1 MKRILL
7 SLLFVLTIISSAAA
21 DEIISFVASAPETAV
36 VGERFKITYEVNSM
50 TDGYPTF
57 TEIDGMEILMGPS
70 TSISNIEQNI
80 NGKKTIRQATKYT
93 YVVKLNN
100 EGDITIPAASVM
112 IKGKSYSSNP
122 LTIKVLPE
130 GKPLPSA
137 QQKTK
142 SDRIADDRCFIR
154 AEVNKRTVYDQEA
167 LELTYKVYWDNV
179 GYGGII
185 APEPKLKGFNIQ
197 KVELPMR
204 YSYNREHYNGH
215 NYYVDVVGKYILF
228 PQETGKLEIP
238 AVECEVLLQVET
250 DLRLD
255 PITMFLN
262 GIDSY
267 ITVKKKLKSNK
278 VAIEVK
284 KLPTDK
290 PTDFSGAVGQFTINS
305 TVNTNKLK
313 SNEDVN
319 LKVIVKGDG
328 NMKLMG
334 DPTVDFPSEF
344 DVETPIVTNN
354 IRLTNKGYVGER
366 VYEYIITPRA
376 AGTYTI
382 PAIKFVYF
390 DTKTGK
396 YKTIESKEHRIDVEK
411 GAMTATGGNG
421 YVPMKEDG
429 KIIATDIRH
438 IKLGDEKAI
447 ASTFFASTTYCLLYV
462 IPLVAFV
469 LLVVV
474 YRKRIKM
481 NSNVALVKT
490 KKANSVA
497 VRRLKNAKALLRD
510 DSKNEFYDEILKAV
524 WGYMSDKL
532 NIPLSQLSKENI
544 SSELSRRGCD
554 NVLVDELMSLLNEGE
569 FARYAPGD
577 AGATMD
583 KVYKMALD
591 VIGKMENTIKK

>member
-7 SLLFVLTIISSAAA
+7 SSLFVFAMISSAVA
-21 DEIISFVASAPETAV
+21 DEMISFVASAPKTVE
-36 VGERFKITYEVNSM
+36 VGQRFKIEFKVNSW
-50 TDGYPTF
+50 TNGLPALP
-57 TEIDGMEILMGPS
+57 EIDGLEILMGPGTSKESS
-70 TSISNIEQNI
+70 TQTI
-80 NGKKTIRQATKYT
+80 NGRKTSSESTTFT
-93 YVVKLNN
+93 YIVKLHK
-100 EGDITIPAASVM
+100 EGDITIPAASV
-112 IKGKSYSSNP
+112 IVNGKQYTSNP
-122 LTIKVLPE
+122 LTIKVLSA
-130 GKPLPSA
+130 GQPLPSA
-137 QQKTK
+137 QQNTN
-142 SDRIADDRCFIR
+142 SDRITDERIFIK
-154 AEVNKRTVYDQEA
+154 AEVNKKTVYDQEA
-167 LELTYKVYWDNV
+167 LELTYKLYWNNV
-179 GYGGII
+179 GYGGISAI
-185 APEPKLKGFNIQ
+185 EPKLKGFNIQ

-204 YSYNREHYNGH
+204 DSYNLEHYKGH
-215 NYYVDVVGKYILF
+215 DYYVDIVGKYILF

-238 AVECEVLLQVET
+238 AVECEVLLKIKT
-250 DLRLD
+250 DFGLD
-255 PITMFLN
+255 ELTMALN
-262 GIDSY
+262 GIPPYS
-267 ITVKKKLKSNK
+267 IVKKKLKSNK
-278 VAIEVK
+278 VGIEVK
-284 KLPTDK
+284 KLPANK
-290 PTDFSGAVGQFTINS
+290 PKDFSGAVGQFTINS
-305 TVNTNKLK
+305 TVSTNKLK

-334 DPTVDFPSEF
+334 DPIVDLPSEF
-344 DVETPIVTNN
+344 DVETPIITNN
-354 IRLTNKGYVGER
+354 FWLTNNGFLGER
-366 VYEYIITPRA
+366 VYEYIMTPRT

-382 PAIKFVYF
+382 PAVKFVYF

-396 YKTIESKEHRIDVEK
+396 YKTIESKEHLINVEK
-411 GAMTATGGNG
+411 GVATTVGGNG

-429 KIIATDIRH
+429 KVIATDIRH
-438 IKLGDEKAI
+438 IKLGDDKRAD
-447 ASTFFASTTYCLLYV
+447 STFFASTTYCLLYV
-462 IPLVAFV
+462 IPLAAFV
-469 LLVVV
+469 LFVVV

-532 NIPLSQLSKENI
+532 NMPLSQLSKENI

-554 NVLVDELMSLLNEGE
+554 DLLVDELMSLLNEGE